1 MDNYG
6 STARKT
12 AFKARCLLV
21 RVNPRLCCFVAN
33 LSACMDVKS
42 VLWYTIG
49 VRIYMVKKN
58 ANIILVLRLWP
69 LDKYFLCWLIR
80 DRASGLEIE

>member
-6 STARKT
+6 SAARKT
-12 AFKARCLLV
+12 AFKARCILDGA
-21 RVNPRLCCFVAN
+21 NTRLCCFVAN

-49 VRIYMVKKN
+49 VRIYLVKKCQHN
-58 ANIILVLRLWP
+58 
-69 LDKYFLCWLIR
+69 F
-80 DRASGLEIE
+80 GL